1 MAVINV
7 PKPPKSAFNK
17 NRPLSTLL
25 AWQLEHVQEAE
36 FRLPVGHT
44 TDVYVN
50 AIKTEGQ
57 AADYIRQVTEKVHE
71 LHGSTLHKP
80 KRKTR
85 PSRRGIPIAA
95 AAETPRKRSAKKTRS
110 SKKKPRRPKP

>member
-25 AWQLEHVQEAE
+25 AWQIEHVQEAE
-36 FRLPVGHT
+36 LRLPVGHT
-44 TDVYVN
+44 TNVYVN
-50 AIKTEGQ
+50 AIKTEGE

-71 LHGSTLHKP
+71 LHGSIVHKP
-80 KRKTR
+80 KKKSRK
-85 PSRRGIPIAA
+85 SRGGIAMVA
-95 AAETPRKRSAKKTRS
+95 AAEAPRKRAP
-110 SKKKPRRPKP
+110 KKKAANKKKSRRPKS